1 MYTNSMFDKKKT
13 LSLVIC
19 LAALPV
25 EALAHASEQGLVMLL
40 PTELYTL
47 GGTLAVAASILLLAF
62 LPVKALDGVFQS
74 RKFGTD
80 WVIKRI

>member
-1 MYTNSMFDKKKT
+1 MYTNIMFDKKKT

-62 LPVKALDGVFQS
+62 LPVKALDLS
-74 RKFGTD
+74 L
-80 WVIKRI
+80 IHI